1 MRTLLL
7 AALLAVPVQA
17 AVPVHVDVMCNDQGW
32 CAIRKDTLRALLAG
46 SQKLQEHNAY
56 IETLCGWRKP

>member
-1 MRTLLL
+1 MRALLL

-17 AVPVHVDVMCNDQGW
+17 AEPLQVDVTCAQGW
-32 CAIRKDTLRALLAG
+32 CRIRYDTLKALLEG
-46 SQKLQEHNAY
+46 SQQLQAHNAY